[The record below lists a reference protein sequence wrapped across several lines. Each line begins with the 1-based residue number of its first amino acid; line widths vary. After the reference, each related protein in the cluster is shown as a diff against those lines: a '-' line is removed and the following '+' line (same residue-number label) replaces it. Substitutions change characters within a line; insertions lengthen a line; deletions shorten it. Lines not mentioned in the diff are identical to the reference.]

1 MNSNQLLI
9 LIIVAFVFI
18 IYMRST
24 DKESWINYK
33 EEPLGNYTTGE
44 NNPHGLSF
52 YKRERFRK
60 PYMWPACHM
69 VDYPVPHCKH
79 FD

>member
-33 EEPLGNYTTGE
+33 EEPLGNYATGE
-44 NNPHGLSF
+44 NNPDGLTF

-79 FD
+79 F